1 MKIRKGFVLRE
12 VAGNTIVIS
21 VGAARD
27 IFQGMIQLNETG
39 KEIWRGI
46 EEGLTVERI
55 AQRLEEIYE
64 VDLEEA
70 RQDTEEVIGQLKKA
84 GILEECEQKQE
95 IIDRIRQRW
104 YDLEKVGKGRKIVV
118 KKEYKKPVVQF
129 IELQKEDVLTGSNQN
144 TLGESDPTSSDELL
158 NDIVMDD
165 FSPVK
170 QNTPRFYHRGV
181 NGQINI
187 IYNLIKSIP
196 FAKSRMW

>member
-27 IFQGMIQLNETG
+27 IFQGMIQLNISG
-39 KEIWRGI
+39 RYPYNNSIKEIWKGI

-84 GILEECEQKQE
+84 GILEECK
-95 IIDRIRQRW
+95 
-104 YDLEKVGKGRKIVV
+104 
-118 KKEYKKPVVQF
+118 
-129 IELQKEDVLTGSNQN
+129 
-144 TLGESDPTSSDELL
+144 
-158 NDIVMDD
+158 
-165 FSPVK
+165 
-170 QNTPRFYHRGV
+170 
-181 NGQINI
+181 
-187 IYNLIKSIP
+187 
-196 FAKSRMW
+196 